1 MNKIQRK
8 LLFHPKYL
16 DNINRWGQFQEVFE
30 DTKGAIRIRISK
42 EDRQHIGQKKQM
54 CKRTSNNRQ
63 NIHIKQKIIVR
74 KKL

>member
-42 EDRQHIGQKKQM
+42 VDREHNGQQKQM
-54 CKRTSNNRQ
+54 YKRTSNDRQ
-63 NIHIKQKIIVR
+63 NIHIKQKIVVR

>member
-16 DNINRWGQFQEVFE
+16 DNSNRWGQFQEVFE

-42 EDRQHIGQKKQM
+42 EDRQHNGQKKQST
-54 CKRTSNNRQ
+54 K
-63 NIHIKQKIIVR
+63 KQVTIDKTYI
-74 KKL
+74 